1 MNFYTLPH
9 QEVRYK
15 NTLPVDINFAKFL
28 KIFVPGGK
36 VYLFLYSP
44 LVSHPGEYFDTFPG
58 W

>member
-1 MNFYTLPH
+1 MLIS

-15 NTLPVDINFAKFL
+15 NTLPVDINFTKFL

-44 LVSHPGEYFDTFPG
+44 LVDFWEGILILFPG
-58 W
+58 DI